1 MNGPFQT
8 AQQLT
13 PTALPVEF
21 DMLAPAPQSLH
32 HYHALRQAIFAEL
45 AP

>member
-21 DMLAPAPQSLH
+21 DMLAPPSCCPAR
-32 HYHALRQAIFAEL
+32 A
-45 AP
+45 